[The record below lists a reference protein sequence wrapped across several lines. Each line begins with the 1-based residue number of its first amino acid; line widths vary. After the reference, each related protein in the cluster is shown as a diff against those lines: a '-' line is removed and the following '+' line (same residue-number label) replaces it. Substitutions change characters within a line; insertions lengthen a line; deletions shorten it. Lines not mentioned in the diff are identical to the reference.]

1 MSIILKTC
9 EEKVSGLQ
17 MGAPPHFE
25 TASRPKSHFRHA
37 NLSTFGQVHA
47 ETRPTGKQRVRVQG
61 LCKINC
67 EMNNDSTDAEIRAPS
82 NWDMHGCVSMFMP
95 RMHSTCA
102 RYTAGPAESQRKGSS
117 EMRRW
122 EEEAVRIRE
131 GCEPCDGVAYS
142 SSDQGGIPRLAI
154 DHSDQYDQRAFVII
168 CGSYYLGGNSPEQFL
183 TH

>member
-25 TASRPKSHFRHA
+25 TESRPKSHFRHA

-122 EEEAVRIRE
+122 RKKAVRIRE
-131 GCEPCDGVAYS
+131 GRGVNRVMEWLIAVQIKEVS
-142 SSDQGGIPRLAI
+142 RGLP
-154 DHSDQYDQRAFVII
+154 
-168 CGSYYLGGNSPEQFL
+168 L
-183 TH
+183 TTQTNMINELS